1 MPSYRDQIPDDVFSM
16 SLVIV
21 PDVDDDNGSSF
32 SFQEQDHVK
41 VGPAATQ
48 QGEALFLPSRLK
60 KNALKR

>member
-1 MPSYRDQIPDDVFSM
+1 MPSYRDQIPDDVFSV

-48 QGEALFLPSRLK
+48 QGGGLVFAASR
-60 KNALKR
+60 

>member
-1 MPSYRDQIPDDVFSM
+1 MPSYRDQIPDDVFSL

-32 SFQEQDHVK
+32 AFQEQDHVK

-48 QGEALFLPSRLK
+48 QGAIVFPSR
-60 KNALKR
+60 